1 MRNEPR
7 LNLQIDSSKAER
19 VGSSSSPTSSTSS
32 DAMFGVDVCLSTE
45 ANALAGNSWC
55 VATAVEVQIASIRD
69 CKDKVQRYMAV
80 IA

>member
-19 VGSSSSPTSSTSS
+19 VGSSSSPASSTSS
-32 DAMFGVDVCLSTE
+32 DVMFGVDVCLSTE

-55 VATAVEVQIASIRD
+55 VASAVEIQVGLIRE
-69 CKDKVQRYMAV
+69 C
-80 IA
+80 